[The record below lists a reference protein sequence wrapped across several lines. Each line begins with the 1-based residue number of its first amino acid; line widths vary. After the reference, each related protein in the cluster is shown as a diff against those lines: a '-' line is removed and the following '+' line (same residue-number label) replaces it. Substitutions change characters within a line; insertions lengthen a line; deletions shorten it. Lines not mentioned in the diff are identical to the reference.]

1 MEQLK
6 LLDEIANNK
15 HYKIDFRQERT
26 FGELFNATSMF
37 VRMEFAT
44 LLKTLSPVI
53 MIFIFFR
60 VSTDYAIRVFADETT
75 TSSESENIFE
85 SYVNYMASP
94 DYWVHEF
101 WEWLFLGIIAG
112 LVYSHIKLY
121 INNEGRPGTKEIY
134 REMRNS
140 IRKVLLLTFLMTVI
154 MYLLS
159 PFLLV
164 PSVIFFVYSIL
175 AVVVVAIEQGGVT
188 RGMKPIRESFVLMKG
203 SWWKTLGGV
212 IVLFFI
218 IYILKLIPYVVDSI
232 FWFGFGMGDII
243 EPDTVVHE
251 IFVLFFAAT
260 KEIPYIVYS
269 YPMIF
274 TAFLYFSQLEKK
286 RKFSLLNEIETIK

>member
-1 MEQLK
+1 MEAR
-6 LLDEIANNK
+6 D
-15 HYKIDFRQERT
+15 KIDFRQERT

-37 VRMEFAT
+37 VRMELAT

-53 MIFIFFR
+53 MIFIVFR
-60 VSTDYAIRVFADETT
+60 VSTDYAIRVFAADNT
-75 TSSESENIFE
+75 TSSENENIFE
-85 SYVNYMASP
+85 SYTNYMASP
-94 DYWVHEF
+94 DYWLHEF

-134 REMRNS
+134 REMRKS
-140 IRKVLLLTFLMTVI
+140 IRKVLLITLLMTVI

-164 PSVIFFVYSIL
+164 LSIIFFIYSLL
-175 AVVVVAIEQGGVT
+175 AVVVVAIEQGEIT
-188 RGMKPIRESFVLMKG
+188 RGMKPIKESFVLIKG
-203 SWWKTLGGV
+203 SWWQTFGAL
-212 IVLFFI
+212 IILFFV
-218 IYILKLIPYVVDSI
+218 IYIMKLVPYVVESI

-251 IFVLFFAAT
+251 ILVLFFAAT
-260 KEIPYIVYS
+260 KDIPYIVYS

-286 RKFSLLNEIETIK
+286 RKLRLMNEIDSIK